1 MPPLY
6 GLAVPDVE
14 IFGFH
19 VTAQQLVIAA
29 ALTLLFGWRMLA
41 FLAILCAF
49 WPLHLQRHCC
59 VLENTRWF
67 TSLSAVCA
75 YVRREM
81 ASHQR

>member
-19 VTAQQLVIAA
+19 VTAQQLVIAV

-41 FLAILCAF
+41 FLAILCAL
-49 WPLHLQRHCC
+49 WPLHLQRHSY

-67 TSLSAVCA
+67 TSQVLFAHDVGRDTA
-75 YVRREM
+75 L
-81 ASHQR
+81 H